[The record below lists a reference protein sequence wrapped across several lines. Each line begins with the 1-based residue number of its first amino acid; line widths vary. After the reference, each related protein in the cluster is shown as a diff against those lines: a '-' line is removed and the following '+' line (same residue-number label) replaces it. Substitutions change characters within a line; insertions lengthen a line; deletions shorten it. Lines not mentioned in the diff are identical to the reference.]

1 MEKSPLKKIR
11 ILLAR
16 FTSGLDQRLSLI
28 LLCLAIVGFCTFLS
42 ASQATPVSIED
53 ELRNLAL
60 SFAVMWIVS
69 RIPPKWLELAAVWIY
84 GFGVALLVAVAA
96 FGLIKKGARRW
107 LNIGVV
113 IQPSE
118 IMKIAMPLMLAWYF
132 QKREGIQ
139 KSWDYGIAAV
149 ILAIP
154 VFLIARQT

>member
-60 SFAVMWIVS
+60 SFVVMWFVS

-96 FGLIKKGARRW
+96 FGLIK
-107 LNIGVV
+107 
-113 IQPSE
+113 
-118 IMKIAMPLMLAWYF
+118 
-132 QKREGIQ
+132 
-139 KSWDYGIAAV
+139 
-149 ILAIP
+149 
-154 VFLIARQT
+154 